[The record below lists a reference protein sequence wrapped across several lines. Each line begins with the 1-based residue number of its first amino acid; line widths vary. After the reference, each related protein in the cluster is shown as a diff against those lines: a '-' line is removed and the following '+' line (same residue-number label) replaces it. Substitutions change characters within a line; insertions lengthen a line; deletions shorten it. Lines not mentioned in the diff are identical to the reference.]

1 MSGLFTSDGQSTGA
15 SASASVL
22 PMNIQGWLP
31 LGWTDLIPLQSKGPS
46 RVFSST
52 KIQKHQFF
60 STQPSLWSSSHMH
73 TWLLEEPQLWVY
85 RPLSAKWC
93 LGYITLSRFVIAFLS
108 RSKHILISWLQSPS
122 AVILEPKKIKSVT
135 ISIFFPHL
143 LAMKW
148 WDQMP
153 MILVFWMLNF
163 KPTLSLSS
171 FTIIKRLFSSSL
183 LHCHK
188 GGIICIS
195 EVIVISPSN
204 LDSSSCFFQSGI
216 LDNVLCV

>member
-1 MSGLFTSDGQSTGA
+1 MLSNYLILSGLLLLLPSIFLSIRVFSNEWALHIRWPKYWGFSF
-15 SASASVL
+15 SIVL

-31 LGWTDLIPLQSKGPS
+31 LGWTDLIPLQSKGIS

-60 STQPSLWSSSHMH
+60 STQPYLWSSYHMH

-93 LGYITLSRFVIAFLS
+93 LGFITLSRFVIAFLS

-135 ISIFFPHL
+135 ISIFFPIYLPWSDGTRCHDL
-143 LAMKW
+143 S
-148 WDQMP
+148 
-153 MILVFWMLNF
+153 FLNVEF
-163 KPTLSLSS
+163 
-171 FTIIKRLFSSSL
+171 
-183 LHCHK
+183 
-188 GGIICIS
+188 
-195 EVIVISPSN
+195 
-204 LDSSSCFFQSGI
+204 
-216 LDNVLCV
+216 